1 MEEDKITNVPIEEG
15 DLEPELLLD
24 DVSFEES
31 TEEGDALSTSNKVK
45 KLQAQIKELQK
56 EKQEYLD
63 GWQRARADYAN
74 LQKTT
79 DEDRKRMRTL
89 VEENF
94 ISELLPTV
102 DSFLMAMSN
111 KEAWEKVDPAWRT
124 GVEYI
129 YSQLMNT
136 LESHNLKL
144 FGEIGE
150 TFDPT
155 KHEAV
160 GEESTEDKK
169 LDHKIAKVNQKGFM
183 LGDSILRPARVSV
196 YTLKKD

>member
-1 MEEDKITNVPIEEG
+1 MEDEDITI
-15 DLEPELLLD
+15 EPETTAD
-24 DVSFEES
+24 DVTFEES
-31 TEEGDALSTSNKVK
+31 TEEGDALSASNKVK
-45 KLQAQIKELQK
+45 KLQERVKELEK

-94 ISELLPTV
+94 IEELLPTV

-144 FGEIGE
+144 FGEVGE

-160 GEESTEDKK
+160 GEETTEDKK
-169 LDHKIAKVNQKGFM
+169 LDHKITKVNQKGFM

-196 YTLKKD
+196 YVVKH

>member
-1 MEEDKITNVPIEEG
+1 MKDEDITIENEG
-15 DLEPELLLD
+15 EDI
-24 DVSFEES
+24 VFEES
-31 TEEGDALSTSNKVK
+31 TEEGEALSG
-45 KLQAQIKELQK
+45 AQKIKDLKDKIKELQK

-74 LQKTT
+74 LQKNT

-94 ISELLPTV
+94 IEELLPTV

-111 KEAWEKVDPAWRT
+111 KESWEKVDPAWRT

-129 YSQLMNT
+129 YNQLMNT
-136 LESHNLKL
+136 LESHNLKI
-144 FGEIGE
+144 FGEVGD
-150 TFDPT
+150 TFDPL
-155 KHEAV
+155 KHEGV
-160 GEESTEDKK
+160 SDEPTEDKK
-169 LDHKIAKVNQKGFM
+169 LDHKIAKVNQKGFT

-196 YTLKKD
+196 YTLEKE

>member
-1 MEEDKITNVPIEEG
+1 MSNSNGMKDEDITIENEG
-15 DLEPELLLD
+15 EDLI
-24 DVSFEES
+24 FEDSAED
-31 TEEGDALSTSNKVK
+31 GDAISAGNKTK
-45 KLQAQIKELQK
+45 KLQEQIKDLQK

-89 VEENF
+89 IEENF
-94 ISELLPTV
+94 IEELLPTV

-111 KEAWEKVDPAWRT
+111 KEAWGKVDPAWRT

-144 FGEIGE
+144 FGEVGE
-150 TFDPT
+150 IFDPT
-155 KHEAV
+155 RHEAV
-160 GEESTEDKK
+160 GEETTEDKK
-169 LDHKIAKVNQKGFM
+169 LDHTLAKVHQKGFL
-183 LGDSILRPARVSV
+183 LGDSVLRPARVSV
-196 YTLKKD
+196 YNGGSK